1 MTDAIDLAG
10 TDPDVLRIVL
20 LQRAVAK
27 LDDVPTEDIEAEAM
41 RRALASM
48 ERDREFNRKIREN
61 TASTL
66 AAMARPRRWWQR

>member
-10 TDPDVLRIVL
+10 IDPDVLRIVL

-27 LDDVPTEDIEAEAM
+27 LDDVPTEDIEAEVM

-48 ERDREFNRKIREN
+48 EREFNRKIREN

>member
-10 TDPDVLRIVL
+10 IDPDVLRTVL

-27 LDDVPTEDIEAEAM
+27 LDDVPTEDIEAEVM

-48 ERDREFNRKIREN
+48 EREFNRKIREN